1 MDWDVKFL
9 KRINNRKSSPL
20 ALPSSIIMMCTVD
33 SISHPVFSQLC
44 LSGSSDFR
52 PRNKSKIV
60 SFPSAFRWKLIIK
73 SGTVPRGDT
82 GEEPRWVCKE
92 LQMRWHTYLCCIK
105 VTVILPYQ
113 TENVTT
119 IWTVRYVLLGK
130 WFFSLCI
137 CSAVVGWFSN
147 KYVRPFIG
155 KKLFLNN
162 GKSNMLVVSIW
173 VSLS

>member
-1 MDWDVKFL
+1 MEWDVKFL
-9 KRINNRKSSPL
+9 KRINDGKSSPL

-33 SISHPVFSQLC
+33 SISHPVFIS

-60 SFPSAFRWKLIIK
+60 SFPIVFRWKLMIK

-82 GEEPRWVCKE
+82 GGEPRWVCKQ

-119 IWTVRYVLLGK
+119 IWTIRYVY
-130 WFFSLCI
+130 WENRFSLCV
-137 CSAVVGWFSN
+137 CV
-147 KYVRPFIG
+147 
-155 KKLFLNN
+155 
-162 GKSNMLVVSIW
+162 MH
-173 VSLS
+173 